1 MKKGLFGLLAAIFV
15 LTMVVIE
22 FSAPIGSAANTYYVT
37 IKNDGKEVTKSKF
50 KGYSFRESCLDN
62 QGNSH
67 KVNFMSTTQ
76 LKKNKQYKIVVQD
89 NELLVQAKEIN
100 IVPLASSK

>member
-76 LKKNKQYKIVVQD
+76 LKKNKQYKIIIQD

-100 IVPLASSK
+100 SVPLASSK

>member
-50 KGYSFRESCLDN
+50 KGYSFRE
-62 QGNSH
+62 
-67 KVNFMSTTQ
+67 
-76 LKKNKQYKIVVQD
+76 
-89 NELLVQAKEIN
+89 
-100 IVPLASSK
+100 

>member
-1 MKKGLFGLLAAIFV
+1 MNFQHQLDQQR
-15 LTMVVIE
+15 
-22 FSAPIGSAANTYYVT
+22 NTYYVT

-50 KGYSFRESCLDN
+50 KGYSFQESCLDN

-100 IVPLASSK
+100 SVPLASSK